1 MNSGPLVK
9 KNLKGWG
16 IAKEGALNKAFEE
29 GLKGHEKGN
38 EDRDIGKH

>member
-1 MNSGPLVK
+1 MNSDPLVK

-29 GLKGHEKGN
+29 GRKGYEKEN
-38 EDRDIGKH
+38 EDRETGKH